1 MIYYLTALINGFFN
15 SVNRMT
21 NVRAGKLFGTANG
34 ALINYVEA
42 TVLSLLLMLVRQG
55 EAARRMLP
63 TAPIVSARSFAE
75 RAWPYM
81 LAWSD
86 LGLNGKERMT
96 VDSLARAEVRRFAD
110 EDTSERVRNEMMG
123 VLGELLGISP
133 EQMEELRS
141 EAGQRRLHE
150 GMKKF
155 EGEVQDAIDKM
166 MGGQGGSQ
174 GSPQGGPMPHPPVDP
189 RQFPFFSQN

>member
-1 MIYYLTALINGFFN
+1 
-15 SVNRMT
+15 
-21 NVRAGKLFGTANG
+21 
-34 ALINYVEA
+34 
-42 TVLSLLLMLVRQG
+42 
-55 EAARRMLP
+55 MLP
-63 TAPIVSARSFAE
+63 TAPIVSSRSFAE
-75 RAWPYM
+75 RSWPYM

-110 EDTSERVRNEMMG
+110 EDTSERMRNEMMG

-141 EAGQRRLHE
+141 EDGQRRLHE

-174 GSPQGGPMPHPPVDP
+174 GSPQGGPMPASAGGSEAVSLFLAELNWGWDLLPTLILQLSILTPLCYSRTDV
-189 RQFPFFSQN
+189 RE

>member
-1 MIYYLTALINGFFN
+1 
-15 SVNRMT
+15 
-21 NVRAGKLFGTANG
+21 
-34 ALINYVEA
+34 
-42 TVLSLLLMLVRQG
+42 
-55 EAARRMLP
+55 
-63 TAPIVSARSFAE
+63 
-75 RAWPYM
+75 
-81 LAWSD
+81 
-86 LGLNGKERMT
+86 MT

-141 EAGQRRLHE
+141 EDGQRRLHE

-166 MGGQGGSQ
+166 MGGQVEALEFTA
-174 GSPQGGPMPHPPVDP
+174 GPECRELLDKPMKDLPLKNGVLVGAIARDKEIVIPDGNTCIREGDHVVVVTKSMAADDLMDILK
-189 RQFPFFSQN
+189 

>member
-63 TAPIVSARSFAE
+63 TASIVSARSFVE

-141 EAGQRRLHE
+141 EDGQRRLHE

-166 MGGQGGSQ
+166 MGGQGG
-174 GSPQGGPMPHPPVDP
+174 PQGGPQDGPMSHPPIDP

>member
-1 MIYYLTALINGFFN
+1 
-15 SVNRMT
+15 
-21 NVRAGKLFGTANG
+21 
-34 ALINYVEA
+34 
-42 TVLSLLLMLVRQG
+42 
-55 EAARRMLP
+55 
-63 TAPIVSARSFAE
+63 
-75 RAWPYM
+75 M

-110 EDTSERVRNEMMG
+110 DNASDRMRGEMMG
-123 VLGELLGISP
+123 LLGELLGISP

-141 EAGQRRLHE
+141 EDGQRRLHE
-150 GMKKF
+150 GMKRF

-166 MGGQGGSQ
+166 MGGQGG
-174 GSPQGGPMPHPPVDP
+174 PQGGPREVRCRIRRWAP

>member
-1 MIYYLTALINGFFN
+1 
-15 SVNRMT
+15 
-21 NVRAGKLFGTANG
+21 
-34 ALINYVEA
+34 
-42 TVLSLLLMLVRQG
+42 
-55 EAARRMLP
+55 
-63 TAPIVSARSFAE
+63 
-75 RAWPYM
+75 M

-110 EDTSERVRNEMMG
+110 DDTSDRMRGEMMG
-123 VLGELLGISP
+123 LLGELLGISP

-141 EAGQRRLHE
+141 EDGQRRLHE

-166 MGGQGGSQ
+166 MGGQGG
-174 GSPQGGPMPHPPVDP
+174 PQGTPMPHPPVDP